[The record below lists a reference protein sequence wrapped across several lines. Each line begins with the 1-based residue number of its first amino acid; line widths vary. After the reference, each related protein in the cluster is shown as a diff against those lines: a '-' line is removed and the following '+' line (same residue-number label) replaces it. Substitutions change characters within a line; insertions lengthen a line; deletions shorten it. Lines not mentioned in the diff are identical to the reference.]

1 MPGIVKRK
9 SAGTPALP
17 LALHRHQVR
26 LARCARCPN
35 MIGPPVI
42 GNAVVSPVML
52 VGQAPGTKEIEV
64 HKPFAW
70 TAGRTLFGW
79 FADIGL
85 DEQSFRERVH
95 MAAVCRCF
103 PGKQAGGGD
112 RVPDRTEIANCSGWL
127 EAEMKLLQPQLI
139 LPVGKLAIGLFMP
152 VAKLDRIVG
161 ERSRIE
167 RHGFECDVIPLP
179 HPSGASVW
187 HKVEPGKSLL
197 RKALALIAR
206 HPAWRSLVDGR

>member
-1 MPGIVKRK
+1 
-9 SAGTPALP
+9 
-17 LALHRHQVR
+17 
-26 LARCARCPN
+26 

-64 HKPFAW
+64 HRPFAW

-152 VAKLDRIVG
+152 VAKLDRIIG
-161 ERSRIE
+161 EHHRIE
-167 RHGFECDVIPLP
+167 RHGFTSDVIPLP

>member
-1 MPGIVKRK
+1 
-9 SAGTPALP
+9 
-17 LALHRHQVR
+17 
-26 LARCARCPN
+26 
-35 MIGPPVI
+35 
-42 GNAVVSPVML
+42 
-52 VGQAPGTKEIEV
+52 
-64 HKPFAW
+64 
-70 TAGRTLFGW
+70 
-79 FADIGL
+79 
-85 DEQSFRERVH
+85 

-152 VAKLDRIVG
+152 VAKLDRIIG

-187 HKVEPGKSLL
+187 HKIEPGKSLL

-206 HPAWRSLVDGR
+206 HPAWRSLIDGR